1 MERGTSGTVFAI
13 RRKIIKIN
21 KKMGARVYAHARKG
35 FIGTLVP
42 HISEKSI
49 KSPWNKGF
57 GLEREKRNE
66 AKKYARELY

>member
-35 FIGTLVP
+35 FIGTFVP
-42 HISEKSI
+42 HISE
-49 KSPWNKGF
+49 
-57 GLEREKRNE
+57 E
-66 AKKYARELY
+66 

>member
-35 FIGTLVP
+35 FIGAFVP
-42 HISEKSI
+42 HISEKQHQKPI
-49 KSPWNKGF
+49 
-57 GLEREKRNE
+57 E
-66 AKKYARELY
+66 

>member
-35 FIGTLVP
+35 FIGTFVP
-42 HISEKSI
+42 HISEEQHQK
-49 KSPWNKGF
+49 PM
-57 GLEREKRNE
+57 E
-66 AKKYARELY
+66 